1 MTTNEEIVQQDLA
14 FVSPGTRIPFL
25 PLIPER
31 GSGAELVDHDG
42 NRFLDF
48 HSMACIMNVG
58 YGHPKVLEAI
68 NHQSRKLL
76 HCNPG
81 YGHSEPMAVLAER
94 LVDLTPGNFAKKVAF
109 GLSGADAN
117 DGALKLVRAATQRPK
132 AISFFG
138 SYHGNTYGA
147 LSLSAVSLAMRR
159 GFGPVVPDIH
169 HIPFPD
175 TYRPPLDASSADP
188 ANVCLEALNRLFN
201 TVAPPDE
208 VAAVFI
214 EPIQGDSGIIRPP
227 QSFIDG
233 LREICRE
240 HGILI
245 VAEEVQTGIGRTG
258 QWFASELFD
267 LEPDILLSSKA
278 LASGLPLSAII
289 ARADLMDA
297 WSSPGHVFSTGANP
311 VCCAAA
317 LATIEVIR
325 DEGLLENA
333 RKIGGLL
340 KSTFE
345 EMAQQYEL
353 IGDVR
358 GSGLMI
364 GVDLVSD
371 RETRRRAKLQAAK
384 VLLHAYRSGLYL
396 TFLAGSVLRIAPPLV
411 ISEAQAERAITILSE
426 GIEAATVGSISDEEA
441 SAITGW

>member
-1 MTTNEEIVQQDLA
+1 MSTNEEIIQQDLHY
-14 FVSPGTRIPFL
+14 VSPGTRIPFL
-25 PLIPER
+25 PLVPQS

-42 NRFLDF
+42 NRFLDL
-48 HSMACIMNVG
+48 HAMACIMNVG
-58 YGHPKVLEAI
+58 YSHPRVVKAI
-68 NHQSRKLL
+68 QDQAQELL

-81 YGHSEPMAVLAER
+81 YGYSEPMAALAEE
-94 LVDLTPGNFAKKVAF
+94 LAQLAPGTFDKKVAF

-117 DGALKLVRAATQRPK
+117 DGALKLARSATGRPK

-175 TYRPPLDASSADP
+175 PYRPPFGVPPHSASSA
-188 ANVCLEALNRLFN
+188 CLEALNRLLE
-201 TVAPPDE
+201 TVAPPEE
-208 VAAVFI
+208 VAAIFI
-214 EPIQGDSGIIRPP
+214 EPIQGDSGIILPP

-233 LREICRE
+233 LQEICRQ

-245 VAEEVQTGIGRTG
+245 VADEVQSGIGRTG
-258 QWFASELFD
+258 EWFASEHFG

-278 LASGLPLSAII
+278 LASGLPLSAIV

-297 WSSPGHVFSTGANP
+297 WGPPGHVFSTGGNP

-317 LATIEVIR
+317 LATIAVIR
-325 DEGLLENA
+325 EQGLLENA
-333 RKIGGLL
+333 RKIGSLMIRA
-340 KSTFE
+340 FE
-345 EMAQQYEL
+345 ELAQRYEL

-358 GSGLMI
+358 GRGLMI
-364 GVDLVSD
+364 GVDLVTD
-371 RETRRRAKLQAAK
+371 RETHARAKLQAAK

-411 ISEAQAERAITILSE
+411 ISEAQAERAVTILAE
-426 GIEAATVGSISDEEA
+426 GIEAATAGSISDEEVG
-441 SAITGW
+441 AITGW